1 MISAPSLSYVL
12 IRNVSRTEEGGGGVY
27 RGAVSFAREDI
38 IWLKTRHLLIP
49 VRVKYIMALM
59 EYSASGS
66 CRVFSDWDC
75 L

>member
-12 IRNVSRTEEGGGGVY
+12 IRNVSRTEEGWGVY
-27 RGAVSFAREDI
+27 RGAVCFAREDI

-49 VRVKYIMALM
+49 VRVKYIMSLM
-59 EYSASGS
+59 EYSASGG

>member
-1 MISAPSLSYVL
+1 MYDFRAITQLRFNSER
-12 IRNVSRTEEGGGGVY
+12 IKNGRGGVY
-27 RGAVSFAREDI
+27 RGAVCFTREDI

-49 VRVKYIMALM
+49 VRVKYIMSLM
-59 EYSASGS
+59 EYSASGG